1 MTSPIR
7 IIVARPRLL
16 LAAVIGLVVALL
28 MPSTAAGVTRALI
41 GWNVAV
47 WLYLALIARV
57 IFSSTHAN
65 IVRHASEQDE
75 GRAVILSGSVLAASV
90 SVGAI
95 VALLATSRNVT
106 GLEQAWHLT
115 LAFATILSA
124 WSFVHVCFAMHYAH
138 IYYDAATP
146 RAKKGLVFPGPG
158 ETQPDYEDFL
168 YFSLTIG
175 VASQTSDVTV
185 TTKAMRRIVLLH
197 SVMSFFFNTAVLALT
212 INIAASLI

>member
-1 MTSPIR
+1 MTSPLR
-7 IIVARPRLL
+7 ILINRRRLVLSIVA
-16 LAAVIGLVVALL
+16 GMLVAMLI
-28 MPSTAAGVTRALI
+28 PSAAGITRALI

-47 WLYLALIARV
+47 GLYLALIAHV
-57 IFSSTHAN
+57 IFNAKHDA
-65 IVRHASEQDE
+65 IMRHSREQDE
-75 GRAVILSGSVLAASV
+75 GRLVILSGSMLAAAA

-95 VALLATSRNVT
+95 VALLAASRNVT
-106 GLEQAWHLT
+106 GLEQAWHLS

-138 IYYDAATP
+138 IYYDASNLHG
-146 RAKKGLVFPGPG
+146 RKGLVFPGHG
-158 ETQPDYEDFL
+158 EAEPDYEDFL

-197 SVMSFFFNTAVLALT
+197 GVLSFFFNTAVLALT